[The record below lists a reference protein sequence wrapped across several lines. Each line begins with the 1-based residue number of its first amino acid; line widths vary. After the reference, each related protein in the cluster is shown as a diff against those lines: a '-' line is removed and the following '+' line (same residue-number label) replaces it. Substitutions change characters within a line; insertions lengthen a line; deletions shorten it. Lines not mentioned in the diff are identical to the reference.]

1 MPGILNDLPLDELY
15 PAEDGS
21 SPERAKEVLQS
32 WEAVR
37 ELNRQLV
44 PSNSNESLRRCAK
57 TVTRAGQIYDEIHLP
72 LDGKSNREHL
82 EPLREGMQLFARL
95 AEIEAPAD

>member
-1 MPGILNDLPLDELY
+1 MPFDELY
-15 PAEDGS
+15 PADDGS

-44 PSNSNESLRRCAK
+44 HSNSNESLRRCVKA
-57 TVTRAGQIYDEIHLP
+57 VTKAGQIYDTIPLP

-95 AEIEAPAD
+95 AEINPPAD